1 MRRTALLGCILLA
14 LAACGDGTTGS
25 PSSAATSTTA
35 PAEETTTLPAT
46 TLPATTLP
54 ATTTTA
60 PPPPDPCDLLT
71 PEEVA
76 SATGL
81 EVAEVLPDPP
91 LYCIFDFG
99 PDAGVSLFVAVDD
112 GQGRLAGPEA
122 VFAAYMELLDEGEAE
137 EIDGLG
143 EAALYA
149 PDFRGLAVD
158 AGGGRLIAL
167 GVNGGRRSLA
177 DPRDA
182 LVQLAATA
190 LERL

>member
-1 MRRTALLGCILLA
+1 MRRTAWLGCILLA
-14 LAACGDGTTGS
+14 LAACGEETTGT

-46 TLPATTLP
+46 TLPATT
-54 ATTTTA
+54 TTA
-60 PPPPDPCDLLT
+60 APPPDPCDLLS

-81 EVAEVLPDPP
+81 EVAEVQPDPP

-122 VFAAYMELLDEGEAE
+122 VFAAYLELLDEGEAE

-182 LVQLAATA
+182 LVKLAATA